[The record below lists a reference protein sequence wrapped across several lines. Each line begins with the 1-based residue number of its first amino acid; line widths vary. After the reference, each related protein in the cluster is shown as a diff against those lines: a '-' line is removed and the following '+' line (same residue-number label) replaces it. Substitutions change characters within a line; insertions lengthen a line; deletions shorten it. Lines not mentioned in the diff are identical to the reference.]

1 MVPDFKDVQ
10 ADRPSLEEMS
20 NKLAAIQELFHKAG
34 SQADRHQCIMQWD
47 SLRRNLETW
56 TSLTH
61 LNFAQD
67 TKNPDYKAEQDFADE
82 VLPGFTNLEV
92 GMKQMLLGS
101 EHRQEM
107 AGAIGD
113 HAFRL
118 WESDIK
124 TFDPV
129 VKEDLVQEAKLKA
142 KYIQLMASAEIEI
155 DGKTVNLPGIQPYIT
170 HENREL
176 RYEAVTKRW
185 KFFEDNQEQ
194 FDGIYNELTALRT
207 KMAKALNFKD
217 YVGLGYERM
226 QRVDYNAEDVAR
238 FRKQVVEDL
247 VPLCVE
253 LREKQREA
261 LGVEKLMYWDEA
273 VHSKSGNPTPKGGG
287 DWMIEQAKTMF
298 NDMNPE
304 LGDFFSMMADKGY
317 LDLETREGKAGGGFC
332 TSFPSIGV
340 PFVFANFNGTKHDAE
355 VFTHEIGHAF
365 QNWCSRKHQ
374 PLDYLWPTYE
384 SCEIHS
390 MSLEFLCWPH
400 MELFFKESAEEF
412 RKLHLIESLFFIP
425 YGVAVDDFQHR
436 IYENPDATPEE
447 RHAMWLE
454 VEKLYM
460 PWRDYGDLDFLGA
473 GRRWQ
478 LQRHIYLMP
487 FYYIDYTLAQTCAL
501 QFWVRA
507 EEDRDEAMASYV
519 ELCKRGGK
527 AAFQTLAR
535 SADLV
540 SPLEDGCLKQVVAKA
555 RKLFAEQY

>member
-1 MVPDFKDVQ
+1 MVPDFKEVQ
-10 ADRPSLEEMS
+10 ASRPSVESMS
-20 NKLAAIQELFHKAG
+20 EQITAIQEQFKKAG
-34 SQADRHQCIMQWD
+34 SQSDRHQCIMQWD
-47 SLRRNLETW
+47 ALRRNLDTW
-56 TSLTH
+56 SSLTH

-82 VLPGFTNLEV
+82 ALPGFTNLEV
-92 GMKQMLLGS
+92 EMKRMLLSS
-101 EHRQEM
+101 EHREEM
-107 AGAIGD
+107 AEAIGS

-118 WESDIK
+118 WESDVK
-124 TFDPV
+124 TFDPA
-129 VKEDLVQEAKLKA
+129 VKNELVQEAKLKA
-142 KYIQLMASAEIEI
+142 EYIELMASAKIEI
-155 DGKTVNLPGIQPYIT
+155 DGKTVNLSGIQPYIT
-170 HENREL
+170 HQDRAL

-185 KFFEDNQEQ
+185 DFFKENKER
-194 FDGIYNELTALRT
+194 FDGIFSELTALRT
-207 KMAKALNFKD
+207 KMAHALGFKN
-217 YVGLGYERM
+217 YVELGYERM

-273 VHSKSGNPTPKGGG
+273 VHSIHGNPTPKGDGA
-287 DWMIEQAKTMF
+287 WMIEQAKSMF
-298 NDMNPE
+298 NQMNPE
-304 LGDFFSMMADKGY
+304 LGEFFSMMADKGY

-412 RKLHLIESLFFIP
+412 RKLHLTESLFFIP

-436 IYENPDATPEE
+436 VYENPDATPEE
-447 RHAMWLE
+447 RHAMWRE
-454 VEKLYM
+454 VEKIYM
-460 PWRDYGDLDFLGA
+460 PWRDYGDLDFLGE
-473 GRRWQ
+473 GRRWEF
-478 LQRHIYLMP
+478 QRHIYLMP

-501 QFWVRA
+501 QYWVRA
-507 EEDRDEAMASYV
+507 EEDRDEAMTSYV

-527 AAFQTLAR
+527 AAFQTLTR
-535 SADLV
+535 SANLV
-540 SPLEDGCLKQVVAKA
+540 SPLEDGCLKKVVEKA
-555 RKLFAEQY
+555 RSLFEDQY